1 MPYTGFKFSW
11 YNVQHEG
18 DAIMKKLDWIFG
30 NPSLFSSL
38 LHAHSKFLPRDYLD
52 NSIMVILP
60 CLFLHFKNV
69 FKKNYFFLYFKLI
82 FFLVFSDHFDM
93 LKLKMI
99 F

>member
-69 FKKNYFFLYFKLI
+69 FKKNLFFSLLQI
-82 FFLVFSDHFDM
+82 NIFLVFSYHFDM